1 MTWPDRVT
9 GCSAS
14 LNWNALSSLEFEA
27 IDIDTFPAIPLA
39 YRVIEMGGSSGA
51 ILNAANEVV
60 VDSFLQESLPF
71 GAMVAIVTEV
81 LDCMPS
87 SAINDMNALVAADKE
102 ARVITKKIVSSY
114 KVNT

>member
-1 MTWPDRVT
+1 
-9 GCSAS
+9 
-14 LNWNALSSLEFEA
+14 
-27 IDIDTFPAIPLA
+27 
-39 YRVIEMGGSSGA
+39 
-51 ILNAANEVV
+51 
-60 VDSFLQESLPF
+60 
-71 GAMVAIVTEV
+71 MVAIVTEV